1 MTMPA
6 HKDFKRLIRGRMR
19 KTGESYTAARA
30 QLLKKRHD
38 LRPVAYAKLAGM
50 SDASLKAKTGCTWER
65 WVRALDGVQAHAW
78 PHRKI
83 VSYVHATYK
92 TPDWW
97 AQMVT
102 VGYERIRGL
111 REIGQQRDGLFRA
124 SRSKTFPVPVSR
136 LFRAFSDART
146 RRHWLPGVE
155 LTIRTAI
162 ADKSAR
168 VTWKDGTSVEAYFA
182 PKGEAK
188 SQLAVQHERL
198 PSKQAAAQMKQYWG
212 ERLDALVGV
221 LTGSRE
227 SRAGASAR

>member
-1 MTMPA
+1 MPT
-6 HKDFKRLIRGRMR
+6 HKDFKRLIRGRMQ

-30 QLLKKRHD
+30 QLLQKRHD
-38 LRPVAYAKLAGM
+38 LRLVAYAKLAGM
-50 SDASLKAKTGCTWER
+50 SDASVKAKTGCTWER
-65 WVRALDGVQAHAW
+65 WVRALDRVHAHGW

-111 REIGQQRDGLFRA
+111 RAIGQRRDGSFRA

-136 LFRAFSDART
+136 LFRAFNDART
-146 RRHWLPGVE
+146 RRHWLPGVA

-168 VTWKDGTSVEAYFA
+168 VTWKDGTSVEAYFL

-188 SQLAVQHERL
+188 SQLAVQHVKL
-198 PSKQAAAQMKQYWG
+198 PSKEAAAQMRQYWG

-221 LTGSRE
+221 LTGSRQ
-227 SRAGASAR
+227 SSAGASTR